1 MGKFNYITWLSLT
14 RILTKLMMFLL
25 LLVAVV
31 VVGLRECNGRVLW
44 EVNGSVTLVPRQPFI
59 IQCQLRHSQDTV
71 SHLF

>member
-1 MGKFNYITWLSLT
+1 
-14 RILTKLMMFLL
+14 MMFLL